1 MSIQGKIS
9 PRIISSISTL
19 YDDTNRVFLE
29 FVDNS
34 IDSAEEYF
42 DTSKNEYTRP
52 IKISLEVNGKNYRD
66 CVVVI
71 SDNCKGI
78 PNIEKIVQN
87 IGNSDKKAQPWTNG
101 QFGYGM
107 CSFIACCDELE
118 VVSKASGKNALEI
131 GILKEHFLVDN
142 QEDFVFN
149 DPVVNN
155 SFEYESGTKVT
166 LKIFDKNNFKN
177 INIQEIKDEIEKHFE
192 LLLGRKNL
200 EIKLISGGEEFICK
214 PFDYSSYEGKELEE
228 YIDKTS
234 NLFSDI
240 DQPIHLFIKVTKG
253 KDINKRPVFIVKGRR
268 ITEIKDIKA
277 FKSDFKSDIWNHPNI
292 TGYVDL
298 GNYIEPNISRING
311 FKPEYKEKA
320 NKVFNWLIEKESLIL
335 DLIREGN
342 EETQEKHYQQLEDI
356 LSKALSKIAR
366 IDAMN
371 FRTEYFSGNDIKLQD
386 GAVGTDD
393 SIFPPLSNDP
403 NSPNP
408 GIKNDDVQG
417 DNPNDEIGGNNNLNK
432 EVDNP
437 FEDKEPQGAER
448 KKSGFNIKISDLEP
462 NVDADTGKQI
472 KSRLL
477 GNTIEIFRRHPEFE
491 DRVEHFRGG
500 EPKISQRL
508 VTYLAGEITVHY
520 KDKYY
525 MKSGVQPSYDKK
537 MFQSLVESIYLFED
551 LLKDAV
557 GKNLSSWNQ

>member
-9 PRIISSISTL
+9 PRIIQSISTL

-29 FVDNS
+29 FIDNS

-42 DTSKNEYTRP
+42 NTSKNEYTRP
-52 IKISLEVNGKNYRD
+52 IKIILEVAGKSHRD
-66 CVVVI
+66 GVVVI

-78 PNIEKIVQN
+78 PNIEKIVRN

-118 VVSKASGKNALEI
+118 VVSKASGKKAFEI
-131 GILKEHFLVDN
+131 DILKDHFLVDD
-142 QEDFVFN
+142 QEDFIFN
-149 DPVVNN
+149 NPVINN
-155 SFEYESGTKVT
+155 KFEYDSGTKVT
-166 LKIFDKNNFKN
+166 LKIFDRNNWKN
-177 INIQEIKDEIEKHFE
+177 ISIQEIKNEIEKHFE
-192 LLLGRKNL
+192 LLLCRKNL
-200 EIKLISGGEEFICK
+200 EIKLTSRGEDFVCQ
-214 PFDYSSYEGKELEE
+214 PFDYSIYEGKDLEE
-228 YIDKTS
+228 YVDKT
-234 NLFSDI
+234 NTLFPDL
-240 DQPIHLFIKVTKG
+240 DQPMRLFIKVTKG

-292 TGYVDL
+292 TGYIDL
-298 GNYIEPNISRING
+298 GNYIEPNISRVNG

-320 NKVFNWLIEKESLIL
+320 NTVFDWLISKEPYIL
-335 DLIREGN
+335 DLIKEGN
-342 EETQEKHYQQLEDI
+342 EETQEKHYQHLEDI

-371 FRTEYFSGNDIKLQD
+371 FRTEYFTGNDIKLQE
-386 GAVGTDD
+386 GGTGIGD
-393 SIFPPLSNDP
+393 SIFPPLSPDP
-403 NSPNP
+403 NNPNL
-408 GIKNDDVQG
+408 GIKNDDIKG
-417 DNPNDEIGGNNNLNK
+417 DNPNDELGGNKNLNK

-437 FEDKEPQGAER
+437 FDDKEPQGAER

-462 NVDADTGKQI
+462 NIDSDTGKQI

-477 GNTIEIFRRHPEFE
+477 GNTIEIFRKHPEFE
-491 DRVEHFRGG
+491 NRVEHFRGG

-508 VTYLAGEITVHY
+508 ITYLAGEITVHY

-525 MKSGVQPSYDKK
+525 MKSGQPAYDKK
-537 MFQSLVESIYLFED
+537 MFASLVESIYLFED

-557 GKNLSSWNQ
+557 GKNLSSWNS

>member
-52 IKISLEVNGKNYRD
+52 IKISLEITGKNYKD

-118 VVSKASGKNALEI
+118 VVSKASGKKALEI

-155 SFEYESGTKVT
+155 NFEYDSGTKVT
-166 LKIFDKNNFKN
+166 LKIFNKNNFKN

-200 EIKLISGGEEFICK
+200 KIKLISGGEEFICK

-228 YIDKTS
+228 YIDRT
-234 NLFSDI
+234 NTLFSDV

-320 NKVFNWLIEKESLIL
+320 NNVFNWLINKEPLIL

-342 EETQEKHYQQLEDI
+342 EETQEKHYHQLEDI

-366 IDAMN
+366 MDAMN
-371 FRTEYFSGNDIKLQD
+371 FRTEYFAGNDIKLQD
-386 GAVGTDD
+386 DAVGTGD
-393 SIFPPLSNDP
+393 SIFPPLSADS
-403 NSPNP
+403 NSPNS
-408 GIKNDDVQG
+408 GIKNNDVKG
-417 DNPNDEIGGNNNLNK
+417 NNPNDEIGGNNNLNK

-437 FEDKEPQGAER
+437 FEDKEPQGSER

-477 GNTIEIFRRHPEFE
+477 GNTIEIFRRHPDFE

-525 MKSGVQPSYDKK
+525 MKSGQPAYDKK
-537 MFQSLVESIYLFED
+537 MFSSLVESIYQFED

>member
-9 PRIISSISTL
+9 PRIIQSISTL

-29 FVDNS
+29 FIDNS

-42 DTSKNEYTRP
+42 NMSKNEYTRP
-52 IKISLEVNGKNYRD
+52 IKISLEVMGKNYKD
-66 CVVVI
+66 CVVII

-78 PNIEKIVQN
+78 FNIEKIVQN

-107 CSFIACCDELE
+107 CSFIACCDALE
-118 VVSKASGKNALEI
+118 VVSKVSGKNALEI
-131 GILKEHFLVDN
+131 GILKDHFLVDN

-149 DPVVNN
+149 DPVVNS
-155 SFEYESGTKVT
+155 SFEYDSGTKVT
-166 LKIFDKNNFKN
+166 LKIFDKNNWKN

-200 EIKLISGGEEFICK
+200 EIKLISNGEEFICK
-214 PFDYSSYEGKELEE
+214 PFDYSLYEGKELEE
-228 YIDKTS
+228 YIDKT
-234 NLFSDI
+234 NTLFSDV
-240 DQPIHLFIKVTKG
+240 DQRVHLFIKITKR

-277 FKSDFKSDIWNHPNI
+277 FKSDLKSDIWNHPNI

-320 NKVFNWLIEKESLIL
+320 NNIFSWLINKEPLIL

-371 FRTEYFSGNDIKLQD
+371 FRTEYFAGNDIKLQD
-386 GAVGTDD
+386 GAVGTGD
-393 SIFPPLSNDP
+393 SIFPPLSTDP
-403 NSPNP
+403 NSPNS
-408 GIKNDDVQG
+408 GIKNDDIKG
-417 DNPNDEIGGNNNLNK
+417 DNPNDELGGNNNLNK

-448 KKSGFNIKISDLEP
+448 KKSGFNIKISDLPPDIDNETNKP
-462 NVDADTGKQI
+462 I

-477 GNTIEIFRRHPEFE
+477 GNTIHIFRKHPDFE

-525 MKSGVQPSYDKK
+525 MKSGQPAYDKR
-537 MFQSLVESIYLFED
+537 MFSSLVESIYQFED
-551 LLKDAV
+551 LLKEAV

>member
-9 PRIISSISTL
+9 PRIIQSISTL

-29 FVDNS
+29 FIDNS

-42 DTSKNEYTRP
+42 NISKNEYTRP
-52 IKISLEVNGKNYRD
+52 IKINLEITGKSYRD
-66 CVVVI
+66 GVVVI

-118 VVSKASGKNALEI
+118 VVSRASGKKALEI
-131 GILKEHFLVDN
+131 DILKDHFLVDN

-149 DPVVNN
+149 DPVINN
-155 SFEYESGTKVT
+155 KFEYDSGTKVT
-166 LKIFDKNNFKN
+166 LKIFDKNNWKN
-177 INIQEIKDEIEKHFE
+177 ISIQEIKDEIEKHFE
-192 LLLGRKNL
+192 LLLSRKNL
-200 EIKLISGGEEFICK
+200 EIKLTSNGEYFICQ
-214 PFDYSSYEGKELEE
+214 PFDYSLYEGKDLEE
-228 YIDKTS
+228 YVDKTN
-234 NLFSDI
+234 NLFPDLV
-240 DQPIHLFIKVTKG
+240 QPMRLFIKVTKG
-253 KDINKRPVFIVKGRR
+253 KDINKRPVFIIKGRR
-268 ITEIKDIKA
+268 INEIKDINA

-311 FKPEYKEKA
+311 FKPEYKKKA
-320 NKVFNWLIEKESLIL
+320 NTVFNWLITKESLIL
-335 DLIREGN
+335 DLIKEGN
-342 EETQEKHYQQLEDI
+342 AETQEKHYQRLEDI
-356 LSKALSKIAR
+356 LSNALSKIAR

-371 FRTEYFSGNDIKLQD
+371 FRTEYFAGNDIKLQD
-386 GAVGTDD
+386 GAIGTGD
-393 SIFPPLSNDP
+393 SIFPPLSSDP
-403 NSPNP
+403 NNSNL
-408 GIKNDDVQG
+408 GIKNDDIKG
-417 DNPNDEIGGNNNLNK
+417 DNPNDEMGGNKNLNK

-437 FEDKEPQGAER
+437 FDDKEPQGAER

-462 NVDADTGKQI
+462 NIDSDTGKQI

-477 GNTIEIFRRHPEFE
+477 GNTIEIFRKHPEFE
-491 DRVEHFRGG
+491 NRVEHFRGG

-508 VTYLAGEITVHY
+508 ITYLAGEITVHY

-525 MKSGVQPSYDKK
+525 MKSGQPAYDKK
-537 MFQSLVESIYLFED
+537 MFASLVESIYLFED

-557 GKNLSSWNQ
+557 GKNLSSWNS